1 VEAAVVQVDILV
13 EAAVVQVDI
22 LVEAAVVQ
30 VDILVEAAVVAVD
43 TLAVLDAIRAV
54 DSEVGYVNEKND
66 SVRLSLLLH
75 LWARTDPF
83 SKKTGFFNITRWTK
97 FTHYYLL

>member
-1 VEAAVVQVDILV
+1 VVLQVDILV

-22 LVEAAVVQ
+22 LVEAAVVP
-30 VDILVEAAVVAVD
+30 VD
-43 TLAVLDAIRAV
+43 TLAVLDAIRV
-54 DSEVGYVNEKND
+54 VVSEVSYVNKKPD
-66 SVRLSLLLH
+66 SVGLSLLLH

-83 SKKTGFFNITRWTK
+83 SRKFGFCNITRWTK